1 MSNNSE
7 KIQFMTRTALLLAL
21 VIAVQMAGRLIPN
34 SNFVVGPL
42 VNACLLISTALAGV
56 WSGIIISVISPFASL
71 INNHAPVAAALLP
84 FAPFVAVGNAIYI
97 LSYYL
102 LRKKS
107 GAVGVGIGSLLKF
120 AFLYSAINVFLQL
133 FNFPKFAKVLTF
145 LFGWPQLITA
155 LLGGIIALIV
165 IKAYSRTTGCK

>member
-1 MSNNSE
+1 MSSNSK

-21 VIAVQMAGRLIPN
+21 VITIQMAGRLIPN

-42 VNACLLISTALAGV
+42 VNACLLVSTALAGV

-84 FAPFVAVGNAIYI
+84 FAPFVAVANAVYV

-107 GAVGVGIGSLLKF
+107 AVAGVGIGSVLKF
-120 AFLYSAINVFLQL
+120 AFLYTGINIFLQL

-145 LFGWPQLITA
+145 LFGWPQLLTA
-155 LLGGIIALIV
+155 LIGGIIALAV
-165 IKAYSRTTGCK
+165 IKVLKGHIAE

>member
-1 MSNNSE
+1 VNNNSR
-7 KIQFMTRTALLLAL
+7 KTQFITRTALLLAL
-21 VIAVQMAGRLIPN
+21 VITAQLSGRLLPN
-34 SNFVVGPL
+34 SSFVVGPL

-56 WSGIIISVISPFASL
+56 WSGIIISVVSPFASL

-84 FAPFVAVGNAIYI
+84 FAPFVAIGNSIYV

-107 GAVGVGIGSLLKF
+107 AVAGIGVGSVLKF
-120 AFLYSAINVFLQL
+120 AFLYSAIGIFLQI
-133 FNFPKFAKVLTF
+133 FDFPKFAKVLTT

-155 LLGGIIALIV
+155 LLGGILALAV
-165 IKAYSRTTGCK
+165 IKALKGSIAE

>member
-1 MSNNSE
+1 MSNNST
-7 KIQFMTRTALLLAL
+7 KTQFITRTALLLAL
-21 VIAVQMAGRLIPN
+21 VIVVQMAGRFIPN

-42 VNACLLISTALAGV
+42 VNACLLVSTALTGV
-56 WSGIIISVISPFASL
+56 WSGIIIAVVSPLSSL

-84 FAPFVAVGNAIYI
+84 FSPFIAVGNAVYV

-107 GAVGVGIGSLLKF
+107 PLAGIGVGSVLKF
-120 AFLYSAINVFLQL
+120 AFLYFAIRLFLQI
-133 FNFPKFAKVLTF
+133 FEFPKFAKVLSL

-155 LLGGIIALIV
+155 LLGGIIALAV
-165 IKAYSRTTGCK
+165 IKALKGSIAE

>member
-1 MSNNSE
+1 MSDNSK

-21 VIAVQMAGRLIPN
+21 VITVQLAGRLLPN
-34 SNFVVGPL
+34 SNFIVGPL
-42 VNACLLISTALAGV
+42 VNACLLVSTALAGV
-56 WSGIIISVISPFASL
+56 WSGLFISVVSPFSSL

-84 FAPFVAVGNAIYI
+84 FAPFVAAGNAVYV

-107 GAVGVGIGSLLKF
+107 AAAGVGVGAVLKF
-120 AFLYSAINVFLQL
+120 GFLYLAINIFLQL
-133 FNFPKFAKVLTF
+133 FSFPKFAKVLLA

-155 LLGGIIALIV
+155 LLGGIIGLAV
-165 IKAYSRTTGCK
+165 IKVLKKSTIE